1 MTTEEKI
8 LLSAR
13 LQSATEG
20 LNRAIELNDEV
31 LASYYLGLSAGV
43 LSMVASEEKA
53 EKIFSVFALD
63 LHALNREVSPA
74 LREIGDELRAQI
86 TVEGFPVVAKA
97 IE

>member
-1 MTTEEKI
+1 MSIEEKI

-20 LNRAIELNDEV
+20 LNRAIELSDEV

-53 EKIFSVFALD
+53 EKIFSVFALGV
-63 LHALNREVSPA
+63 HGLNREVSPV

-86 TVEGFPVVAKA
+86 ATESAPVVAKA
-97 IE
+97 VE